1 MCQYAWLFSF
11 LILLIM
17 KSLSSTVTTDQ
28 LGDLNAPLYMI
39 FLFALKLENK
49 EHQAKLT
56 SNYETKIRTIFSVK
70 SFSSTVF
77 EIRISRE
84 GIWTLCTHYDLP
96 ITSEPQSRE
105 EPLLNL
111 RGRGG
116 SGGTRG
122 RVTSISISETVSSAS
137 DDSNVHTSCIPSV
150 RTSLLPQGNLSFL
163 SQ

>member
-56 SNYETKIRTIFSVK
+56 SNYETKIRTIFLLSP
-70 SFSSTVF
+70 F
-77 EIRISRE
+77 
-84 GIWTLCTHYDLP
+84 P
-96 ITSEPQSRE
+96 
-105 EPLLNL
+105 PLSL
-111 RGRGG
+111 R
-116 SGGTRG
+116 
-122 RVTSISISETVSSAS
+122 
-137 DDSNVHTSCIPSV
+137 
-150 RTSLLPQGNLSFL
+150 
-163 SQ
+163 